1 MSISLG
7 QRFHIRA
14 ARHLKFAVSASRSI
28 ASSAELDIA
37 HSRPS
42 ESHSGSVTSSEL
54 SKNSAPS
61 SGSGVKEWSERLDSV
76 GQKARLP
83 RSVQALYLRP
93 LRRKPEFGLP
103 VCDLQLR
110 SYSVRNLE
118 FFADFALRAA
128 YYLEL
133 PVSGP
138 VPLPRIVERWTFP
151 RSNFVHKKSQENFE
165 RITLRRLIQI
175 KDGHPQAVQA
185 WLAFL
190 RKHAFYGVGMKANV
204 WDHENLDVARNM
216 DESLP
221 DIEKSLEP
229 YLSHFGYRSDGSD
242 QSAVFDLLEN
252 ASQLRNWRKETFATL
267 IAVGLDPN
275 RSTIFYQ
282 SAVHAHAELFW
293 ILCTIASMGYLSRM
307 TQWKS
312 KLQLPDNA
320 NLEDSTARSR
330 LRLGLFSYPVLQAAD
345 ILVHR
350 ATHVPVGDDQ
360 RQHLEF
366 SRNTANSFNHV
377 YGPIFPSPE
386 AIISPA
392 KRVMSLKEPTLKMS
406 KSHADRRS
414 RIILTDSPAEISKK
428 INAALTDSELTITYD
443 PVRRP
448 GVANLIEI
456 LSHFDGRTCDEIAM
470 EYRSASLRALKEHLA
485 RTLSNHLEPIREK
498 YLSLVGDQTDYLDSI
513 AEQGSEAARANAE
526 LTMEQVKVAMGL
538 I

>member
-1 MSISLG
+1 MLFTQIRVCTKITISVNRLDMQGSNRHNG
-7 QRFHIRA
+7 QVLRVLRG
-14 ARHLKFAVSASRSI
+14 ARRPRVHAGKPVTSREASRRYSSSDTAI
-28 ASSAELDIA
+28 SSSAANQTIF
-37 HSRPS
+37 
-42 ESHSGSVTSSEL
+42 SGIQPTGVPHLGNYLGALREWVRLQNAAKEGTKLFFSIVDLHALTVPQD
-54 SKNSAPS
+54 AP
-61 SGSGVKEWSERLDSV
+61 
-76 GQKARLP
+76 
-83 RSVQALYLRP
+83 
-93 LRRKPEFGLP
+93 
-103 VCDLQLR
+103 QLR
-110 SYSVRNLE
+110 S
-118 FFADFALRAA
+118 
-128 YYLEL
+128 
-133 PVSGP
+133 
-138 VPLPRIVERWTFP
+138 
-151 RSNFVHKKSQENFE
+151 
-165 RITLRRLIQI
+165 
-175 KDGHPQAVQA
+175 
-185 WLAFL
+185 
-190 RKHAFYGVGMKANV
+190 
-204 WDHENLDVARNM
+204 
-216 DESLP
+216 
-221 DIEKSLEP
+221 
-229 YLSHFGYRSDGSD
+229 
-242 QSAVFDLLEN
+242 
-252 ASQLRNWRKETFATL
+252 WRKETFATL

-320 NLEDSTARSR
+320 NLEDSAARSR

-414 RIILTDSPAEISKK
+414 RIILTDSPADISKK

-456 LSHFDGRTCDEIAM
+456 LSHFNGRTCHEIAM

-485 RTLSNHLEPIREK
+485 STLSNHLEGIREK
-498 YLSLVGDQTDYLDSI
+498 YLSLVGDQTGYLDSI
-513 AEQGSEAARANAE
+513 AEQGREAARVNAE

>member
-1 MSISLG
+1 MQGSNCYNSQVLRVLRG
-7 QRFHIRA
+7 
-14 ARHLKFAVSASRSI
+14 AR
-28 ASSAELDIA
+28 
-37 HSRPS
+37 RPRI
-42 ESHSGSVTSSEL
+42 HGAGKPVTSRE
-54 SKNSAPS
+54 AFRRWS
-61 SGSGVKEWSERLDSV
+61 SSDTARSSSVANQTIFSGIQPTGVPHL
-76 GQKARLP
+76 GN
-83 RSVQALYLRP
+83 YL
-93 LRRKPEFGLP
+93 G
-103 VCDLQLR
+103 
-110 SYSVRNLE
+110 
-118 FFADFALRAA
+118 ALREWVRLQNAA
-128 YYLEL
+128 
-133 PVSGP
+133 
-138 VPLPRIVERWTFP
+138 
-151 RSNFVHKKSQENFE
+151 
-165 RITLRRLIQI
+165 
-175 KDGHPQAVQA
+175 KDGTKLLFSIVDLHALTVPQ
-185 WLAFL
+185 
-190 RKHAFYGVGMKANV
+190 
-204 WDHENLDVARNM
+204 
-216 DESLP
+216 
-221 DIEKSLEP
+221 
-229 YLSHFGYRSDGSD
+229 
-242 QSAVFDLLEN
+242 N

-267 IAVGLDPN
+267 IAVGLDPKH
-275 RSTIFYQ
+275 STIFYQ

-307 TQWKS
+307 TQWKLADVVQS

-320 NLEDSTARSR
+320 NLEDSAARSR

-350 ATHVPVGDDQ
+350 ATHVPVGEDQ

-366 SRNTANSFNHV
+366 SRNIANSFNNV

-406 KSHADRRS
+406 KSHADGRS
-414 RIILTDSPAEISKK
+414 RIILTDSREVIFKK

-456 LSHFDGRTCDEIAM
+456 LSHFDGRSCDEIAM

-485 RTLSNHLEPIREK
+485 STLSDHLEGIREK

-513 AEQGSEAARANAE
+513 AEQGCEAARAYAE